1 MSTIKIVF
9 CLLTVVVA
17 YGVVGRMD
25 YEDAVMME
33 NAYRNQPPADRFDSA
48 RDSSASGI
56 HNVQTHDPDLAD
68 EVARVDACDADRYSG
83 VRHVHRD

>member
-1 MSTIKIVF
+1 MSTMKIVL
-9 CLLTVVVA
+9 CLLTVVVD

-33 NAYRNQPPADRFDSA
+33 NAYRNQAPADRFDSA
-48 RDSSASGI
+48 CDSSAPGI
-56 HNVQTHDPDLAD
+56 HNVQMHGAHLAD
-68 EVARVDACDADRYSG
+68 EAARVDACNAGRYWG